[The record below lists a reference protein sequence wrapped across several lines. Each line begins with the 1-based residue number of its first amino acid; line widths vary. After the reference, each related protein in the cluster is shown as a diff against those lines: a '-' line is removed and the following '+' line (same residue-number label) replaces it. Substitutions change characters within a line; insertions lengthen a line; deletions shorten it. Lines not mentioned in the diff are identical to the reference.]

1 MLRREPGAYVKGF
14 KLGELW
20 NLTLTF
26 CEPVLCLFYVNKSQI
41 RSGREI
47 GMESKSRPLLP
58 KGGEKR
64 TRRIQTQSSS
74 GVAPL
79 AQAPPGSFPSSRGVK
94 TREEFQPHDLNGKP

>member
-1 MLRREPGAYVKGF
+1 MIGGTGPNMSK
-14 KLGELW
+14 ELKISKYSQGY
-20 NLTLTF
+20 
-26 CEPVLCLFYVNKSQI
+26 LFYVNKSQI